1 MASFEKRG
9 KKWRAV
15 ISITDNRGI
24 RKKLSKTFDTK
35 REATTWS
42 TEQENKSNNGYNV
55 FSGKILYSDYYEKWV
70 ETYKRPVI
78 RESTYIRYQ
87 SWIKNVQKLFTDI
100 RLDQLTN
107 YQIQQII
114 NNYGETHT
122 LKSTQ
127 GFLVS
132 VRSSLKDAL
141 LDGYIDKD
149 IFSRVK
155 ASSRHETHKS
165 ENYLSAEEFERL
177 QQFLYENQN
186 QMAKN
191 SKLLMVLIALETGAR
206 LGEIFALRTSDIQPN
221 KIIIDESYSA
231 SSHEY
236 TAPKTKSSIRSISVS
251 DRLIAVIEKYIKG
264 TSKTDLLFKPQHRA
278 NIGYSVET
286 ILKHAGV
293 HQIRFHGLRH
303 SHVSYLLHK
312 GVDISYISKR
322 VGHSNTTITLQVY
335 AHLLKEK
342 EQAQDALV
350 LDILSNH

>member
-15 ISITDNRGI
+15 VSVTDGKGI
-24 RKKLSKTFDTK
+24 RKKISKTFDTK
-35 REATTWS
+35 KLATVWS
-42 TEQENKSNNGYNV
+42 IEKENKANTGYNILDSKMI
-55 FSGKILYSDYYEKWV
+55 FSEYYANWV
-70 ETYKRPVI
+70 ETYKRPII
-78 RESTYIRYQ
+78 RESTYIRYK
-87 SWIKNVQKLFTDI
+87 SWINNVKNLFGDV

-114 NNYGETHT
+114 NNFGQTHT

-155 ASSRHETHKS
+155 ANSHVEKPKS
-165 ENYLSAEEFERL
+165 ENFLSAEEFERL
-177 QQFLYENQN
+177 QDFLYDNQKEVIN
-186 QMAKN
+186 NPKI
-191 SKLLMVLIALETGAR
+191 LMVLIALETGAR
-206 LGEIFALRTSDIQPN
+206 LGEICALRVNDIHTNQLL
-221 KIIIDESYSA
+221 IDESYSA
-231 SSHEY
+231 TSHQY
-236 TAPKTKSSIRSISVS
+236 TKPKTKSSIRAISIPSK
-251 DRLIAVIEKYIKG
+251 LETVIRYYIKK
-264 TSKTDLLFKPQHRA
+264 TSKNDILFAPQHRA
-278 NIGYSVET
+278 NISRGVSA

-303 SHVSYLLHK
+303 SHVSYLLHR

-350 LDILSNH
+350 LEILS

>member
-15 ISITDNRGI
+15 VSITDNKGT

-35 REATTWS
+35 KEASTWS
-42 TEQENKSNNGYNV
+42 TEQENKSNNGYDV
-55 FSGKILYSDYYEKWV
+55 FSGKIIYSDYYEKWV
-70 ETYKRPVI
+70 ETYKRPII
-78 RESTYIRYQ
+78 RESTYIRYK
-87 SWIKNVQKLFTDI
+87 SWIKNVQALFTDI

-107 YQIQQII
+107 YQIQQLI
-114 NNYGETHT
+114 NQYGETHT

-132 VRSSLKDAL
+132 VRGSLKDAL

-149 IFSRVK
+149 VFSRVK
-155 ASSRHETHKS
+155 ANSHFETHKS
-165 ENYLSAEEFERL
+165 ENYLSAEEFEKL
-177 QQFLYENQN
+177 QKFLYDNKN

-206 LGEIFALRTSDIQPN
+206 LGEIFALRKSDIQSN

-236 TAPKTKSSIRSISVS
+236 TAPKTKSSIRSVSISQ
-251 DRLIAVIEKYIKG
+251 DLNKTIEDYIKS
-264 TSKTDLLFKPQHRA
+264 TAKTDLLFKPQHRA
-278 NIGYSVET
+278 NIGYGVET